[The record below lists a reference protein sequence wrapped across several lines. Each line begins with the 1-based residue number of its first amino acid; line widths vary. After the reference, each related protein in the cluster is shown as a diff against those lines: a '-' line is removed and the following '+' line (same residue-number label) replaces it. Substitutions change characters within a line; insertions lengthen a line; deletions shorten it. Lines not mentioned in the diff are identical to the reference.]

1 MAWPQSLCFEFL
13 ILFCLNV
20 VISSPP
26 HLPEATLAR
35 SHFVA
40 SGEYSSDSLGGHDWV
55 RSEQSFDSSANGIE
69 LPFLLDFQER
79 YPLACTPHEG
89 VLLDEATIER
99 YVSNYL
105 DEQST
110 GSLPA
115 ELSDSGCDNTSENQ
129 AVSQNM
135 DQHTKRVNEAE
146 PLRGKRPREDG
157 TREVQEQN
165 QRTGKS
171 RLCDLNQEKL
181 TQDISRTARY
191 EGDFLNASET
201 VHSSLARNDFAEK
214 NNDAAENITKEIKER
229 TLQWKET
236 ARHGSKTYS
245 TKQAPQAVPVV
256 ITKLQPVHKFYHR
269 HRASI
274 ALNLRHSG
282 HRVTLGEVAEKAA
295 NLLMEIFACLHM
307 ATLYGLDK
315 NILGSEGTA
324 RTDLRKWL
332 LIMLFGKKGKIIPL
346 MGTAEIEYP
355 LENPEK
361 LFSPAQVYLA
371 QFLILTNKT
380 KFLPGDSAAKLI
392 KYRFQELVEK
402 TNDTEAKKKLNLGSN
417 IPNNRQSI
425 GSTQGYIKAMICLNF
440 DHP

>member
-79 YPLACTPHEG
+79 YPLACTPHADTFRG

-146 PLRGKRPREDG
+146 PCEGNGRGKMAH
-157 TREVQEQN
+157 
-165 QRTGKS
+165 
-171 RLCDLNQEKL
+171 EKL

-229 TLQWKET
+229 ILQWRKQHAT
-236 ARHGSKTYS
+236 GPKPTPQSK
-245 TKQAPQAVPVV
+245 
-256 ITKLQPVHKFYHR
+256 R
-269 HRASI
+269 
-274 ALNLRHSG
+274 LR
-282 HRVTLGEVAEKAA
+282 RCQL
-295 NLLMEIFACLHM
+295 
-307 ATLYGLDK
+307 
-315 NILGSEGTA
+315 
-324 RTDLRKWL
+324 
-332 LIMLFGKKGKIIPL
+332 
-346 MGTAEIEYP
+346 
-355 LENPEK
+355 
-361 LFSPAQVYLA
+361 
-371 QFLILTNKT
+371 
-380 KFLPGDSAAKLI
+380 
-392 KYRFQELVEK
+392 
-402 TNDTEAKKKLNLGSN
+402 
-417 IPNNRQSI
+417 
-425 GSTQGYIKAMICLNF
+425 
-440 DHP
+440 

>member
-181 TQDISRTARY
+181 TQDISQ
-191 EGDFLNASET
+191 
-201 VHSSLARNDFAEK
+201 K

-402 TNDTEAKKKLNLGSN
+402 TNDTEAKKKLNLEA
-417 IPNNRQSI
+417 IYQIIDR
-425 GSTQGYIKAMICLNF
+425 TLEALK
-440 DHP
+440 DT